1 MVQSLFQY
9 HDYREFFRDHYEE
22 QKALHEYY
30 SFRFLGL
37 KLELDPGTLQ
47 RITQGKAHL
56 SGSSIKRVVEFLKL
70 SPQETEYFE
79 TLILYNKAKSERES
93 KKFFDE
99 LQRIKDLQISALS
112 ELQYQYFSEWFHV
125 PLRGLIGLGGF
136 KDNYAQLAASL
147 SPAITETQARN
158 SVNILRRLNLIR
170 LRHDGEWELQDAALT
185 TGKKWSSVAIN
196 NFQHSMIE
204 MAKESLERHPK
215 EIRDISTVTLAIQKK
230 DLAIYRLR
238 CEEFRKSV
246 MKLAVDT
253 ETPDSVFQINIQLFP
268 MGFKNGKR

>member
-1 MVQSLFQY
+1 MQSIFQY

-22 QKALHEYY
+22 QKALRDYY
-30 SFRFLGL
+30 SFRYLGL

-56 SGSSIKRVVEFLKL
+56 SGSSIKRVAEFLKL
-70 SPQETEYFE
+70 TVQESEYFE

-99 LQRIKDLQISALS
+99 LQRIKDLQVATLS
-112 ELQYQYFSEWFHV
+112 ELQYQYFSEWYHV

-136 KDNYAQLAASL
+136 KDDYTHLSASL
-147 SPAITETQARN
+147 SPAITELQARK
-158 SVNILRRLNLIR
+158 SVSILQQLQLIR
-170 LRHDGEWELQDAALT
+170 KRDDGEWELQDAALT
-185 TGKKWSSVAIN
+185 TGKKWSSIAIQ
-196 NFQHSMIE
+196 NFQQSMIE
-204 MAKESLERHPK
+204 MAKESLVRHSK
-215 EIRDISTVTLAIQKK
+215 EMRDISTVTLAIQKK

-253 ETPDSVFQINIQLFP
+253 ETPDSVFQINVQLFP
-268 MGFKNGKR
+268 MGFKDGQN